1 MAISYNKLWKKLI
14 DEKMSAA
21 ELRKSAVI
29 SPNTMTK
36 IHKDEPVSMD
46 VLCRICDI
54 LNTDFADILEYT
66 PEKPK
71 KK

>member
-1 MAISYNKLWKKLI
+1 MAISYNKIWKRLI

-21 ELRKSAVI
+21 ELRKAADI

-36 IHKDEPVSMD
+36 IRKDETVSMD

-54 LNTDFADILEYT
+54 LNTDFSDICEYT